1 MTSSYIPTA
10 EMMEVVRKVAPEF
23 KVRFKTEKVGSD
35 KIIPIS
41 PAEFFEGERIFRTI
55 LRDINPD
62 WSEHKKYRYLY
73 NQVGKML
80 SYDLNVLDYGEKASI
95 HEKYSRNIFT
105 SVSKNWGICA
115 SFAGIY
121 DYLCYR
127 MELDSTILSED
138 DHDYVLLT
146 DSNGRDYLTDL
157 TSDSARIKFGLK
169 TENYAVSKE
178 EFERNSH
185 DLSSTGIAGYE
196 ISQISESEIEELDKS
211 TGSLDDFGGEYTNFQ
226 NAKIKIFQIKLM

>member
-55 LRDINPD
+55 LRGINPD

-105 SVSKNWGICA
+105 SISKNWGICA

-127 MELDSTILSED
+127 MGLDSTILSED

-146 DSNGRDYLTDL
+146 DSKGRDYLTDL
-157 TSDSARIKFGLK
+157 TSDSAMIKFGLK

-185 DLSSTGIAGYE
+185 DLSSTDISGYE
-196 ISQISESEIEELDKS
+196 ISQISESEIEELDKI
-211 TGSLDDFGGEYTNFQ
+211 TGSLDDFGGEYTNSILE
-226 NAKIKIFQIKLM
+226 NLANNL